1 MLIGTVGRLLDF
13 VQRGCIDV
21 SNLRFLV
28 IDEADRQLMDGFEE
42 SLQQFLQVRVKLTKL
57 VFFCRRRRPIESLK
71 TCHRSIIELLL

>member
-57 VFFCRRRRPIESLK
+57 VFFVVDVDPLK
-71 TCHRSIIELLL
+71 A

>member
-57 VFFCRRRRPIESLK
+57 VFFLSS
-71 TCHRSIIELLL
+71 T

>member
-42 SLQQFLQVRVKLTKL
+42 SLQQFLQGRLILTEIA
-57 VFFCRRRRPIESLK
+57 FCASYRDPLKARRLTI
-71 TCHRSIIELLL
+71 TA

>member
-42 SLQQFLQVRVKLTKL
+42 SLQQFLQGRLIL
-57 VFFCRRRRPIESLK
+57 DHFFKR
-71 TCHRSIIELLL
+71 

>member
-42 SLQQFLQVRVKLTKL
+42 SLQQFLQGRLILTKIA
-57 VFFCRRRRPIESLK
+57 FCASYRDPLKARRLTI
-71 TCHRSIIELLL
+71 TA

>member
-42 SLQQFLQVRVKLTKL
+42 SLQQFLQGRLIL
-57 VFFCRRRRPIESLK
+57 GHFFLK
-71 TCHRSIIELLL
+71 R